1 MNSMAE
7 VTDRVVFG
15 GVDTHKDTVH
25 VAAVD
30 GLGRHLADAEFATT
44 SAGYGAALGWLGGHG
59 VVELVGVEGT
69 GSYGAGIATAFSAAD
84 VAVVEVNRPDRAT
97 RRRVGKSDPI
107 DAYAAAQAVASGRA
121 TATPKDH
128 TTAVEAL
135 RVLGLVRTSAVRART
150 AAFNESAALIVT
162 APAGLRESLTGLT
175 RTRKLTTCAGY
186 RPGPDLTDPTTA
198 TKAALRRLA
207 VRIGDL
213 SAEIDAADRQLDT
226 LTQATAPTLRDRL
239 GVGPETAATLLVAV
253 GGNPHRMR
261 SEPALAML
269 CGAAPLPASSGR
281 TIRHRLNRG
290 GNRQANRALHVIAL
304 TRLRHDPATRAYR
317 DRRTAQ
323 GRSKREVMRC
333 HKRQIVRELYPILRD
348 TLTT

>member
-1 MNSMAE
+1 MSSMAE
-7 VTDRVVFG
+7 VTGRVVFG
-15 GVDTHKDTVH
+15 GVDSHQDTVH

-30 GLGRHLADAEFATT
+30 GLGRHLADAEFGTT
-44 SAGYGAALGWLGGHG
+44 RAEYGAALGWLSGHG
-59 VVELVGVEGT
+59 VLELVGIEGT
-69 GSYGAGIATAFSAAD
+69 GSYGAGIATAFSTAD
-84 VAVVEVNRPDRAT
+84 VAVVEVNRPDRAS
-97 RRRVGKSDPI
+97 RRRLGKSDPI

-135 RVLGLVRTSAVRART
+135 RVLGLVRASAVKART
-150 AAFNESAALIVT
+150 VAFNEFAALVVT
-162 APAGLRESLTGLT
+162 APARLRESLTGLT
-175 RTRKLTTCAGY
+175 RTKKLAVCAGY
-186 RPGPDLTDPTTA
+186 RPGPDLVDPTTA
-198 TKAALRRLA
+198 TKTALRRLA
-207 VRIGDL
+207 GRIGDL
-213 SAEIDAADRQLDT
+213 CTEIDAADRELDT
-226 LTQATAPTLRDRL
+226 LTQATAPALRARL

-281 TIRHRLNRG
+281 TIRYRLNRG
-290 GNRQANRALHVIAL
+290 GNRQANRALHVIAV

-317 DRRTAQ
+317 NHRIAKGRTQ
-323 GRSKREVMRC
+323 RDVMRC
-333 HKRQIVRELYPILRD
+333 LKRQIVRELYPILRD